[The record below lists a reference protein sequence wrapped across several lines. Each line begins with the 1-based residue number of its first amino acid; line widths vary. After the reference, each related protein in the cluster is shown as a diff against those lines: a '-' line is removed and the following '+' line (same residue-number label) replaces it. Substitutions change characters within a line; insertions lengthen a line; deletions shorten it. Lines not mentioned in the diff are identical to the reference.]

1 VVSVNSIRADGRDE
15 QRLTYHCRVGTP
27 ARETIYG
34 SDLADVV
41 QALAGNDTVDP
52 GPGRDIVAG
61 GAGTDL
67 IHARDGTRDVIDCGA
82 GFDRVRIDRFDR
94 VRNCELVRRR

>member
-1 VVSVNSIRADGRDE
+1 MVEQEPLAYARSQNESRQRVVSVNSIRADGRDE

-27 ARETIYG
+27 ARATIYG

-52 GPGRDIVAG
+52 GAGRDIVAG
-61 GAGTDL
+61 GPEP
-67 IHARDGTRDVIDCGA
+67 I
-82 GFDRVRIDRFDR
+82 
-94 VRNCELVRRR
+94 